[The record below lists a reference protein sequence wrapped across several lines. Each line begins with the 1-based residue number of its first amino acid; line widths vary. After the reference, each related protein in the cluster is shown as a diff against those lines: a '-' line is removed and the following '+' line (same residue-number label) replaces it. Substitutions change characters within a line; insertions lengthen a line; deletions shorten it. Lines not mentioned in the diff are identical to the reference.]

1 MKSSNCQ
8 PGIVFIKYSDM
19 LLLVKLPHSSFALLT
34 VERESVDVFGA
45 VNIELESGGN
55 ESREILIPVRRNLL

>member
-19 LLLVKLPHSSFALLT
+19 LLLVKLPLSSFVLLT
-34 VERESVDVFGA
+34 VFGD
-45 VNIELESGGN
+45 VNIELELESGGN
-55 ESREILIPVRRNLL
+55 ESREILIPVKRNLL